1 MSEAMKAAAS
11 LYNDPRYYSKSEV
24 RIRNNKVR
32 RQRIFRRQLIL
43 LGFSVALVLFIVFF
57 LLSSFL
63 SGAQSDEYEPEFK
76 YYKTITVH
84 ADETLWDIACTN
96 INADHY
102 SNVNAY
108 MNEICNINSLR
119 DSSSLN
125 AGESLIIPYYSSE
138 FK

>member
-1 MSEAMKAAAS
+1 MSEAMRAAAS

-32 RQRIFRRQLIL
+32 RQRIFRRQIL
-43 LGFSVALVLFIVFF
+43 LLGLFVALVLFIVSF

-63 SGAQSDEYEPEFK
+63 SGATSDEYEPQFK

-84 ADETLWDIACTN
+84 ADETLWDIASNN
-96 INADHY
+96 ISPDHY

-108 MNEICNINSLR
+108 MNEICNINALR